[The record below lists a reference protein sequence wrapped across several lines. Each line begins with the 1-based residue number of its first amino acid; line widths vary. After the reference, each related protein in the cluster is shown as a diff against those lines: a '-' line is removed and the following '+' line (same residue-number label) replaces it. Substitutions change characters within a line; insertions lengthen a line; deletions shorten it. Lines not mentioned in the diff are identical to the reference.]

1 MRLVKEMK
9 AGKEFKVAP
18 QEKSKE
24 LEPLDIDLLHELR
37 KKHNL

>member
-1 MRLVKEMK
+1 MK

-18 QEKSKE
+18 QEQSKT
-24 LEPLDIDLLHELR
+24 LEPLDIDLLQELR

>member
-18 QEKSKE
+18 QEQSKT
-24 LEPLDIDLLHELR
+24 LEPLDIDLLQELR